1 MIEQLYSG
9 PIEGIEPEDIK
20 KARKDQE
27 NVNFIVSAAV
37 EFVLERYERA
47 KTARFITEKRWLTAY
62 EDYRGIVN
70 ASRNMRT
77 DEKSQVFIKI
87 SKTKT
92 LAAYGQVNEVLF
104 GANKFPLGIY
114 STERPEE
121 VAEFAHVAKK
131 EEGGDPESEE
141 QPAIEFGFPGDGT
154 RENES
159 IPPANFLGGLRAKFM
174 QGVDKFK
181 AGPAPTDEPQITPA
195 KAAALEME
203 KTIKDQITES
213 KASREL
219 RKAVFESVLYGT
231 GIIKGPF
238 TTNEIIPKWAMS
250 FDENGEATKEYEPK
264 AQIKPTLA
272 FCSVWDA
279 FPEASGV
286 DMDDLDYMI
295 ERHRLTKS
303 KVRGLRKLPLFNVAA
318 LDAAIEQGPN
328 YVKQHYE
335 DQLRHDEN
343 DSEEDRHRYE
353 VVEYWG
359 PFDKSAA
366 LEIGMDIDMDELTE
380 LDELQVNIWVC
391 NGQLLRMVINPFQ
404 PQRIPYH
411 VFPYERDPHEF
422 FGVGVPENMADSQI
436 IMNGHARMAID
447 NLALSGNMVFDID
460 ETALVPGQPMDI
472 FPGKIFRRQAGSTG
486 QAIHAIK
493 FASTTN
499 ENLMMFDKFRQI
511 SDEETGI
518 PSYTHG
524 QTRVQQTTRTAAGM
538 SMLMGAAALN
548 IKTVIKNIDDYLLK
562 PIGEALYHWNMQ
574 FNDDIRILG
583 DLRVKALGTEAL
595 MQKEVRSQRLQ
606 GFLQLGSNPML
617 APWINVGPALKEYA
631 YSIDLDPEEVVNDLD
646 QAKVMAEL
654 INKAGA
660 MGLGGSP
667 GAGGPLGL
675 GNPMGAGGGMPGG
688 MQLPGGSTGTG
699 DGNIGP
705 ANVQMPT
712 EPGFAGAPPGMG
724 GAGANKP
731 PQPTGP

>member
-1 MIEQLYSG
+1 MTETLYSG
-9 PIEGIEPEDIK
+9 PVEGIEPEDIK
-20 KARKDQE
+20 AARKEQE
-27 NVNFIVSAAV
+27 NANFVISAAV
-37 EFVLERYERA
+37 EFVLSRYERA
-47 KTARFITEKRWLTAY
+47 KTARFVTEKRWLTSY

-70 ASRNMRT
+70 VSRNLRT

-87 SKTKT
+87 PKTKT
-92 LAAYGQVNEVLF
+92 LAAYGQVNEVIF

-114 STERPEE
+114 ATERPEG
-121 VAEFAHVAKK
+121 VAEFAHVTK
-131 EEGGDPESEE
+131 EEGGDPESEDE
-141 QPAIEFGFPGDGT
+141 PDIGFGYPGDGT
-154 RENES
+154 RENEG
-159 IPPANFLGGLRAKFM
+159 IPAVNFLGGLRDKFKE
-174 QGVDKFK
+174 GVDKFR
-181 AGPAPTDEPQITPA
+181 AGPAPTDEPQVTPA
-195 KAAALEME
+195 KTAAMEME
-203 KTIKDQITES
+203 QTIKDQLTET
-213 KASREL
+213 KASIEL
-219 RKAVFESVLYGT
+219 RKALFESVLYGT

-238 TTNEIIPKWAMS
+238 TINEVVPRWEMVADDEGNMTKDYSPK
-250 FDENGEATKEYEPK
+250 T
-264 AQIKPTLA
+264 QIKPALE

-295 ERHRLTKS
+295 QRHRLTKP
-303 KVRGLRKLPLFNVAA
+303 KVRQLRKLPLFNVAA
-318 LDAAIEQGPN
+318 IDAAIASGPN

-366 LEIGMDIDMDELTE
+366 IEIGMDIDLEELTE

-391 NGQLLRMVINPFQ
+391 NNELLRMVINPFQ

-422 FGVGVPENMADSQI
+422 FGVGVPENMADSTI

-447 NLALSGNMVFDID
+447 NLALSGNLVFDID

-486 QAIHAIK
+486 QAVHSIK
-493 FASTTN
+493 FNSTTN
-499 ENLMMFDKFRQI
+499 ENLMMFDKFRQL

-524 QTRVQQTTRTAAGM
+524 QTKVQNTTRTAAGM

-548 IKTVIKNIDDYLLK
+548 IKTVVKNIDDYLLK

-583 DLRVKALGTEAL
+583 DLRVKAMGTEAL

-606 GFLQLGSNPML
+606 NFLQLGSNPMV
-617 APWINVGPALKEYA
+617 APWINVGPVIKELA
-631 YSIDLDPEEVVNDLD
+631 YSIDLDPEDVVNDLD
-646 QAKVMAEL
+646 QAKVVAGL
-654 INKAGA
+654 IEKASA
-660 MGLGGSP
+660 MGLGAPGGDALGIGSP
-667 GAGGPLGL
+667 MGGGGVSGGIPGGPQ
-675 GNPMGAGGGMPGG
+675 P
-688 MQLPGGSTGTG
+688 PGGSTGTG
-699 DGNIGP
+699 NGNIAP
-705 ANVQMPT
+705 ANVQMPSD
-712 EPGFAGAPPGMG
+712 PGFSGAPPGMG

-731 PQPTGP
+731 PQPTRP